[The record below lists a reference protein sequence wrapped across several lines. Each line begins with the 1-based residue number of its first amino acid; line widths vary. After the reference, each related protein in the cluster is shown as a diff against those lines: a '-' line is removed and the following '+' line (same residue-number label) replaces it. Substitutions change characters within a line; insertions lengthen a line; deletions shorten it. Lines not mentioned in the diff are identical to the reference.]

1 MTTSIPLGR
10 RRRLVVTVAAEPLRI
25 RRDVVDATVEASDAE
40 LARLAARR
48 PDDGQLRWDALASM
62 YGGRW

>member
-1 MTTSIPLGR
+1 MTISIPLG
-10 RRRLVVTVAAEPLRI
+10 RRRLVVTVAALPLRA
-25 RRDVVDATVEASDAE
+25 RRNVIDATVEASDAE

-48 PDDGQLRWDALASM
+48 PDDGQLRWDALAPL